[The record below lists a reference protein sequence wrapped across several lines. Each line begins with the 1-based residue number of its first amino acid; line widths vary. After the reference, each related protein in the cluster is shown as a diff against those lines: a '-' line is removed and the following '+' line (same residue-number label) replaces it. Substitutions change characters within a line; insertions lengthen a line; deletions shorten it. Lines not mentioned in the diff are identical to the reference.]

1 MRQDLKMRFN
11 LHKGNSTKPMYSIS
25 KVFYEIVEF
34 RAKTELEFANVYF
47 LTAISQRI
55 CELENMNEAQ

>member
-34 RAKTELEFANVYF
+34 KAKNK
-47 LTAISQRI
+47 I
-55 CELENMNEAQ
+55 CERVFPYSYITKDL